1 MGEEGVRL
9 VNDKLGR
16 KTSVGLG
23 SAGLLLV
30 AEHAVDSGS
39 RILRRAALISVR

>member
-1 MGEEGVRL
+1 M
-9 VNDKLGR
+9 NDKPGQ
-16 KTSVGLG
+16 KTPLELG